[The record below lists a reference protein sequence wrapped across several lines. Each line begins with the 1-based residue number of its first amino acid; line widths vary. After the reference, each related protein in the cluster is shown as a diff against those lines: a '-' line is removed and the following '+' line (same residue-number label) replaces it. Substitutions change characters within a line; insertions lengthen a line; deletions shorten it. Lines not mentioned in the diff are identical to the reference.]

1 MSNFEDPRWRLANLY
16 STKCEVTGRSIPF
29 VPRPEQMQVVNHL
42 LERPH
47 EPLYIIKSRRL
58 GMSTIL
64 GIFMVDQAVFN
75 AGFRGNLVDMTQA
88 TASAKMQNI
97 IRHAFLSLPQQI
109 RDTLEVTKSNDGE
122 LTFHVKG
129 ASETTASSVY
139 AGLAA
144 RGGTSNMLWCSELG
158 PIAAGDPPRA
168 REIRTGAFPAA
179 RRGIRVVET
188 TWAGGK
194 AGELW
199 ELIEP
204 ILSKNE
210 AAQGRILFLP
220 WHGDAACTSATG
232 GIPQEIEA
240 YFRDLSERL
249 GMMFTDDQKRWY
261 AATSLELGLFMKREY
276 PSTLDEAFSAPVE
289 GSIYGELLARARAEG
304 RVMSF
309 PVDSNYPVWTFW
321 DLGSPTNT
329 AVAYVV
335 FAAGEIRVID
345 YDVSFDGTLVER
357 VAHML
362 SKGYQFAGHVLPH
375 DAAAT
380 KTSGRSFV
388 QELQQIGMHNVRVL
402 PRTSDIWIGINR
414 VQQSFP
420 RTVWRV
426 PACEQALQ
434 LLELYRTKKSTNGIV
449 PTEDIVHDDSSHVAD
464 ALRYVAEALA
474 AGFIPEGATLGEIT
488 KRKRRPP
495 PVVRTGLRSQQ
506 GWDSPRDYFDDWD
519 GPRVTVRV

>member
-1 MSNFEDPRWRLANLY
+1 MKQLEDPRWRIQHLY
-16 STKCEVTGRSIPF
+16 STKCERTGRSIPF
-29 VPRPEQMQVVNHL
+29 VPRPEQMMVIDHL
-42 LERPH
+42 LNSPQ

-64 GIFMVDQAVFN
+64 GIFMVDQAIFN
-75 AGFRGNLVDMTQA
+75 AGFGGTLVDMTQA

-97 IRHAFLSLPQQI
+97 IRHAFLSVPREIL
-109 RDTLEVTKSNDGE
+109 DSLEITKSNDGE

-139 AGLAA
+139 AGLTD

-158 PIAAGDPPRA
+158 PIAASDPPRA
-168 REIRTGAFPAA
+168 REVRTGAFPAA
-179 RRGIRVVET
+179 RSGMRIVET

-220 WHGDAACTSATG
+220 WHGDAACAKKTG
-232 GIPQEIEA
+232 GIPAETEA
-240 YFRDLSERL
+240 YFRELSERT
-249 GMMFTDDQKRWY
+249 GKTFTDDQKRWY
-261 AATSLELGLFMKREY
+261 AATSLEQGLFMRREY

-289 GSIYGELLARARAEG
+289 GSIYGELLARARAEE
-304 RVMSF
+304 RVISF
-309 PVDSNYPVWTFW
+309 PVDKGTLVWTFW

-345 YDVSFDGTLVER
+345 FDVSFYGTLVER
-357 VAHML
+357 VAHMQA
-362 SKGYQFAGHVLPH
+362 KGYPYACHVLPH

-388 QELQQIGMHNVRVL
+388 QELQQIGFGNIRVL
-402 PRTSDIWIGINR
+402 PRTSDIWIGINQ
-414 VQQSFP
+414 VQQHFP
-420 RTVWRV
+420 RIVWRV
-426 PACEQALQ
+426 PACEKALQ
-434 LLELYRTKKSTNGIV
+434 LLELYRTKKSVNGILTSDV
-449 PTEDIVHDDSSHVAD
+449 IVHDDSSHVAD

-474 AGFIPEGATLGEIT
+474 AGFIREGATLSAST
-488 KRKRRPP
+488 RRKRS
-495 PVVRTGLRSQQ
+495 VFVRTGLRSQD
-506 GWDSPRDYFDDWD
+506 GWEDSRDYLDDWD
-519 GPRVTVRV
+519 RPRVTVRRQ